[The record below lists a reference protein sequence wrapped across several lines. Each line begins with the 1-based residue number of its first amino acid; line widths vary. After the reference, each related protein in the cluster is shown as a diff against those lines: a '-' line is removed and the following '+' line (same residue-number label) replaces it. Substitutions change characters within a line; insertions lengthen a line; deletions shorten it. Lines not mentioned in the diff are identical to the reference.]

1 MAALLRALS
10 SRGRSPWH
18 EGGGGGAQLAFN
30 AVTDPGSPSPWVN
43 VPPLPVLHHESS
55 WGPRTCLFRMYATS
69 PAQTIGPATDGA
81 STGAAL
87 ALGALAGALAG
98 ALVSRRKTRA
108 IAEVGASLPDLVP
121 GEIATET
128 HPGPYRSTAE
138 GTPPERR
145 RRRPGTLLQNP
156 YDLMIGRTFCR

>member
-1 MAALLRALS
+1 
-10 SRGRSPWH
+10 
-18 EGGGGGAQLAFN
+18 
-30 AVTDPGSPSPWVN
+30 
-43 VPPLPVLHHESS
+43 
-55 WGPRTCLFRMYATS
+55 MYARS
-69 PAQTIGPATDGA
+69 PAQTIGPATDRA

-87 ALGALAGALAG
+87 ALGALAGAL
-98 ALVSRRKTRA
+98 VSRRKMRA

-138 GTPPERR
+138 GSTPPERR